1 MKSKIK
7 SIFMLLPIY
16 MLSVGSVFAES
27 DDVVIG
33 IESCSLFDGNGFIQI
48 NVGTGITVSA
58 QSANNNTIHT
68 CSADVT
74 PPDSGRSAI
83 FNIDNATVDGYPARC
98 RLKGTEF
105 VTEDWHQVVSAS
117 GKAKLICHFKG

>member
-1 MKSKIK
+1 MKSKFK
-7 SIFMLLPIY
+7 SILTLLPIY

-27 DDVVIG
+27 GDVVIG
-33 IESCSLFDGNGFIQI
+33 IEDCSLFDGNGFIQR

-74 PPDSGRSAI
+74 PPDSGHSAI
-83 FNIDNATVDGYPARC
+83 FNIDNATVNGFPARC
-98 RLKGTEF
+98 GLKGTAF
-105 VTEDWHQVVSAS
+105 VTDDWHQVVSAN
-117 GKAKLICHFKG
+117 GKAKLVCHFKN